1 MYLSA
6 ISAWKPVW
14 LKQSEQGGELEE
26 IKLVWGHIMGSLV
39 VHCKGFGSPG
49 KVGRRED
56 FRQRPE
62 GTPGEL

>member
-1 MYLSA
+1 M
-6 ISAWKPVW
+6 W

-26 IKLVWGHIMGSLV
+26 IKLVWGKIMGSLL

-49 KVGRRED
+49 KVGRWED
-56 FRQRPE
+56 LRQRPE